1 MKNVKRFSYAVL
13 ATSILL
19 TASPVTGSPIVYA
32 SDDASVEV
40 QIGSDVRNLSLTP
53 GGDVHQ
59 MRFTW
64 HSGSYEGSVRIWPQG
79 NPSDYQILETENVR
93 PVEVHE
99 GDELMGSTTVVP
111 TRPGFAYFLHQTA
124 AYDLAAN
131 TVYEYVVVTAN
142 GESEVKNFR
151 TGGTD
156 RFQFGLGGDPQI
168 GVGGQSVEA
177 DGRGWVNTL
186 EVATRDFDLDF
197 FVSVGDQVQTMNNSA
212 ETSQIRH
219 DQLFGA
225 PQLGSL
231 PLVPVVGNHDGSGL
245 SNTNSRMWPF
255 HYNLPMESS
264 TVRRFDDQ
272 FYTQFDYYFVWG
284 DVLFITLDSNFRT
297 QFAGGGARLQ
307 FVEEAMERHADTNW
321 TVVMFHHA
329 TYPVYRDYETNV
341 AIQELVHQWTPELER
356 LGVDIILGGH
366 EHVYSRSHHMLGN
379 VPQRDQQWLNANAEV
394 VSDPTGLEY
403 NAVLDPEG
411 ITHISINTASGS
423 GYRGVRRFPRPYVAV
438 YNQNWRR
445 NVSVATVT
453 PYEFSIATY
462 QINDDSSR
470 TLVDLYTIVRS
481 DENGN
486 VPAHITS
493 IRQAQGEVFE
503 RVYTELEPV
512 TAATLAA
519 VEFPEQVVIETD
531 IRNNDFLR
539 SGETGTNR
547 STESADFS
555 DHVVP
560 LWADVEWD
568 LESIDFDP
576 NNRREQTFT
585 VTGII
590 VLPNGVVNS
599 NNLSLTVEIEVT
611 VGRRL
616 PELPPLPE
624 GVEVPEL
631 PTLPRSLEEPEIP
644 TLPAPLEEVE
654 ETTAPTTN

>member
-1 MKNVKRFSYAVL
+1 MTNVRKFSQVAL

-19 TASPVTGSPIVYA
+19 TTLLGTSAPVVAAHGNALPAVA
-32 SDDASVEV
+32 NESV
-40 QIGSDVRNLSLTP
+40 QQGSDVRNLNLTP

-79 NPSDYQILETENVR
+79 NPRDYQVLETENVR

-99 GDELMGSTTVVP
+99 GEELMGSTAVVP
-111 TRPGFAYFLHQTA
+111 TRPGFHYYLHQTA
-124 AYDLAAN
+124 VYDLAAN
-131 TVYEYVVVTAN
+131 TVYEYVIITEN
-142 GESEVKNFR
+142 GESAVKSFR

-156 RFQFGLGGDPQI
+156 HFQFGLGGDPQI

-177 DGRGWVNTL
+177 DGRGWTNTL
-186 EVATRDFDLDF
+186 EVAVRDFNLDF

-225 PQLGSL
+225 PQLASL

-297 QFAGGGARLQ
+297 QFAGNGPRLQ
-307 FVEEAMERHADTNW
+307 FVEDAMARHEDANW
-321 TVVMFHHA
+321 VVVMFHHA

-356 LGVDIILGGH
+356 LGVDIVLNGH
-366 EHVYSRSHHMLGN
+366 EHVYSRSHHMLN
-379 VPQRDQQWLNANAEV
+379 NAPQRDQQWLNANAEI

-411 ITHISINTASGS
+411 LVHISINTASGS

-486 VPAHITS
+486 VPTHITS
-493 IRQAQGEVFE
+493 IRQVQGEVFE

-519 VEFPEQVVIETD
+519 VELPEQVVIETD

-547 STESADFS
+547 STNSADFS

-560 LWADVEWD
+560 LWAAVEWD
-568 LESIDFDP
+568 LENIDFDP
-576 NNRREQTFT
+576 TLAEEQTFT
-585 VTGII
+585 VTGTII
-590 VLPNGVVNS
+590 LPHGTINS

-611 VGRRL
+611 TSGVAAPTRPTLPAIPPIPERPGSNPRPL
-616 PELPPLPE
+616 PELPPLPFNSDSDDE
-624 GVEVPEL
+624 
-631 PTLPRSLEEPEIP
+631 
-644 TLPAPLEEVE
+644 
-654 ETTAPTTN
+654 